1 MPSSTSSASRTGA
14 AIVSLGQ
21 VAVGIAH
28 EVNNPLTI
36 ILGSANII
44 QKLVDQDPIPRDEV
58 RMLTDKMI
66 ANIGRIFRTIR
77 SLKSLS

>member
-1 MPSSTSSASRTGA
+1 M
-14 AIVSLGQ
+14 
-21 VAVGIAH
+21 
-28 EVNNPLTI
+28 NNPLTI